1 VDPKTLMPLLFGALI
16 GFAIYRRVRRNI
28 GRQLLSPLRLKW
40 RIGLFAVVGT
50 LVLFVSAR
58 DAALC
63 AAMLAGIAGGAALG
77 WLGLKHTQFEA
88 TPQGRWYTPHT
99 YIGAF
104 VSALFLGRVAYRFI
118 VLYST
123 SHAVAANSDPFA
135 AYQKSPLTLA
145 IFGVLVGYYIFYYSG
160 VLRHSRDLQVPPGDS
175 PQAD

>member
-1 VDPKTLMPLLFGALI
+1 MMPLLFGALI
-16 GFAIYRRVRRNI
+16 AFAIYRRVRRNI

-40 RIGLFAVVGT
+40 RIGLFGVIGV
-50 LVLFVSAR
+50 LVLVTSLR
-58 DAALC
+58 DPSLFG
-63 AAMLAGIAGGAALG
+63 AMLAGCAGGLALG
-77 WLGLKHTQFEA
+77 WFGLRHTQFEI

-123 SHAVAANSDPFA
+123 PHAAAAGSDPFA
-135 AYQKSPLTLA
+135 AYQNSPLTLA

-160 VLRHSRDLQVPPGDS
+160 VLRRSRDLRLPPGDS
-175 PQAD
+175 SLPA